1 MEATRALHPASD
13 VDTLSKHSVGVPLQD
28 CCPLRAG
35 THADIHKRHGTE
47 LLLSSGPACT
57 QKEPELTPHPCLIQ
71 GVSSAVRNQA
81 SEGHPGSSAPS
92 SCLIQHTLQRKYA
105 PITGESP
112 LLDGSQTCSPRSP
125 KVDGQHA
132 VCAFSNSSPCQH
144 NAEQWTPYSPST
156 STLGIIMFLPPRLAR
171 EGGRSQELAASHQ
184 KDASVHGGGTEQV
197 SQVHGSRSF
206 HLHPKAGK
214 PMPPSTLPLET
225 FTPVRFAQQSL
236 SSLYSIVALSTQPR
250 VPSEAR
256 GQQRIRHVTF
266 CFSILESLLNC
277 SVFNN
282 PHLCLVPHFQT

>member
-1 MEATRALHPASD
+1 MKATRALHPASD

-35 THADIHKRHGTE
+35 THVDIHKRHGTE

-57 QKEPELTPHPCLIQ
+57 QEEPELTPHLCLIQ
-71 GVSSAVRNQA
+71 GVSSGVRNQA

-92 SCLIQHTLQRKYA
+92 PCLIQHTLQRKYA

-144 NAEQWTPYSPST
+144 NAEQWTRYSPST

-184 KDASVHGGGTEQV
+184 KDASVHGGSTEQV

-206 HLHPKAGK
+206 HLHPKAGR
-214 PMPPSTLPLET
+214 PMPPSILGDIYPSPLRPAEPVLSVLHCGT
-225 FTPVRFAQQSL
+225 FHTT
-236 SSLYSIVALSTQPR
+236 SSAFRS
-250 VPSEAR
+250 
-256 GQQRIRHVTF
+256 QRATEDQACHILFFHPGKSFKLF
-266 CFSILESLLNC
+266 CI
-277 SVFNN
+277 
-282 PHLCLVPHFQT
+282 